1 MADIKA
7 KIYNLTGKE
16 VGEQTLPTTI
26 FGVKVKPELVQ
37 QAVVAQQA
45 NSRSA
50 IAHTKGRGEVRGG
63 GRKPWKQKG
72 TGRARHG
79 STRSPIWIGGGVT
92 FGPTNQRN
100 FALDINKKMKKKALA
115 MVLSDKVAHDRII
128 FIDTLEIPEGKTKNL
143 KQGLATLPSKTKKV
157 LVVTDAAHDKVIRAA
172 RNLDRVQTIAVN
184 SLNVVDLLRYEWLI
198 VPQTLVDRMASIYSI
213 KK

>member
-16 VGEQTLPTTI
+16 VGEQTLPTAI

>member
-1 MADIKA
+1 MADIKV

-128 FIDTLEIPEGKTKNL
+128 FIDTLEIAAGKTKNL

-198 VPQTLVDRMASIYSI
+198 VPQVLVDRMASLYSI

>member
-143 KQGLATLPSKTKKV
+143 KQGLATLPSKSKKV
-157 LVVTDAAHDKVIRAA
+157 LVVTDAAHDKVVRAA

-184 SLNVVDLLRYEWLI
+184 SLNVVDLLKYEWLI
-198 VPQTLVDRMASIYSI
+198 VPQVLVDRMASLYSI

>member
-1 MADIKA
+1 MADITA
-7 KIYNLTGKE
+7 KIYNLSGKE
-16 VGEQTLPTTI
+16 VGEQILPAVI

-79 STRSPIWIGGGVT
+79 SIRSPLWVGGGVT
-92 FGPTNQRN
+92 FGPTNKRN
-100 FALDINKKMKKKALA
+100 FSLALNKKMKKKALA
-115 MVLSDKVAHDRII
+115 MVLTDKAAHERLVL
-128 FIDTLEIPEGKTKNL
+128 IDTLEVPEGKTKNL
-143 KQGLATLPSKTKKV
+143 KTGLSALPSKGKKV
-157 LVVTDAAHDKVIRAA
+157 LIVTDATHDKVIRAA
-172 RNLDRVQTIAVN
+172 RNLPRVETIAVN
-184 SLNVVDLLRYEWLI
+184 SLNVVDLLKNEWLLL
-198 VPQTLVDRMASIYSI
+198 PQVLLDRLVILYSL